1 MFNVAYAVACL
12 KLICE
17 CTSPR
22 SYTLDQ
28 DAASG
33 LELNAGI
40 NVVVFKVV
48 NLTRYWQGSLWF
60 TDAAGQPLKGIK
72 VTLEP
77 PP

>member
-48 NLTRYWQGSLWF
+48 NLIGGWKGSLRF

-72 VTLEP
+72 LILAP
-77 PP
+77 PR

>member
-1 MFNVAYAVACL
+1 MAYAVAYL
-12 KLICE
+12 ESETAQQGVLLKVGSDDRAKVYLNGKLIYE

-33 LELNAGI
+33 LGLNAGI

-48 NLTRYWQGSLWF
+48 NLTR
-60 TDAAGQPLKGIK
+60 D
-72 VTLEP
+72 
-77 PP
+77 